1 MSVHNISSLAVTSVD
16 NISCCLPGVVG
27 GQRSGLISD
36 AVSAIVTDLVLR
48 VVVQFMLGVFCIVAN
63 IVNMIVFIKIGLEDG
78 ITVAFFALAIS
89 DLLFVGFYLMVN
101 VLAFLHNVLKL
112 RQYLHFGSLAFLLV
126 WYSYAFFDASM
137 LITVFLAVQK
147 CACVAIPLLFKNVFT
162 RSRCVVVVVVI
173 YVGTFAWYMPLLSQQ
188 GMLERFD
195 SRTNTTTLLYKK
207 PPHAMFMLNLFKSVS
222 RTVLPGI
229 CLSLIIISVIVLT
242 IKLKQASKFRQASA
256 SHGNKDNNKNSDSSS
271 TKQNPSSSKELRVI
285 KAVTLVS
292 TIFVVCYIPDIVVSC
307 CQIFFPE
314 FSDRG
319 RYRNM
324 RKLVDEIHS
333 VMTTVNSSV
342 NIFVY
347 FTFNTRYREKLVS
360 LRALFRRSRV
370 EQKIDVYNQE

>member
-1 MSVHNISSLAVTSVD
+1 
-16 NISCCLPGVVG
+16 
-27 GQRSGLISD
+27 
-36 AVSAIVTDLVLR
+36 
-48 VVVQFMLGVFCIVAN
+48 
-63 IVNMIVFIKIGLEDG
+63 MIVFIKIGLEDG

-89 DLLFVGFYLMVN
+89 DLLFVGIYFVICA
-101 VLAFLHNVLKL
+101 LALLHNVLKL
-112 RQYLHFGSLAFLLV
+112 RGYVRFNSLGFLLI
-126 WYSYAFFDASM
+126 WYSSAFFDASM

-173 YVGTFAWYMPLLSQQ
+173 YVGTFTWYMPLLSQQ
-188 GMLERFD
+188 GMKERFD
-195 SRTNTTTLLYKK
+195 RRTNTTALMYKA
-207 PPHAMFMLNLFKSVS
+207 PPHFLLMLQLFKSVS

-271 TKQNPSSSKELRVI
+271 MKQNPSSSKELRVI

-292 TIFVVCYIPDIVVSC
+292 TIFVVCYIPDIVVSF

-314 FSDRG
+314 LSDRG

-347 FTFNTRYREKLVS
+347 FTFNTRYREKLVRLFS
-360 LRALFRRSRV
+360 QFRRSRSG
-370 EQKIDVYNQE
+370 